1 MRDVVSNNRSNDIE
15 VVVGKSMIRL
25 KNGGQMFGVC
35 LLSVLL
41 MSAPGC
47 LENSSS
53 SGASGLFGPCDS
65 FDIGLNNST
74 NESVVSEFDGA
85 TSEVSLLISH
95 AADGLNPTCYSI
107 VIELDHVLAPKHS
120 DNFRTHSQLGNFDNT
135 GMHRIIDDFMIQGGD
150 FENGDGTGG
159 YAAKWYGICDG
170 QAMNQSECP
179 DQTHYNVPDE
189 ADNGLAHTSCKISMA
204 KTNYPNT
211 GGSQFFIIPEDS
223 TPNWLDGVHTVFG
236 TVISGCEHI
245 TTISEVATGL
255 GDRPVYPVTILT
267 ATASE

>member
-1 MRDVVSNNRSNDIE
+1 MNRVIDIQGVLGKVMSRLINRSR
-15 VVVGKSMIRL
+15 ML
-25 KNGGQMFGVC
+25 GVC
-35 LLSVLL
+35 LLCVML

-47 LENSSS
+47 LEETSSS
-53 SGASGLFGPCDS
+53 SSPGASGPCDS
-65 FDIGLNNST
+65 FEDLNNST
-74 NESVVSEFDGA
+74 NGSVVSEVDVP

-95 AADGLNPTCYSI
+95 AADGLNPTCYSV

-135 GMHRIIDDFMIQGGD
+135 EMHRIIDDFMIQGGD

-170 QAMNQSECP
+170 QAINQSDCP

-204 KTNYPNT
+204 KTSYPNT

-236 TVISGCEHI
+236 TVTSGCEHI
-245 TTISEVATGL
+245 TTISEVATGQ
-255 GDRPVYPVTILT
+255 GDRPVHSVTIVS

>member
-1 MRDVVSNNRSNDIE
+1 MSNNRGNDIRG
-15 VVVGKSMIRL
+15 VLGKAMSRL
-25 KNGGQMFGVC
+25 INRSRMLGVC
-35 LLSVLL
+35 LLCVML

-47 LENSSS
+47 LEETTSSS
-53 SGASGLFGPCDS
+53 SPGASGPCDS
-65 FDIGLNNST
+65 FAGLNNST
-74 NESVVSEFDGA
+74 NGLLIGSMGA

-95 AADGLNPTCYSI
+95 AADGLNPTCYSV

-120 DNFRTHSQLGNFDNT
+120 DNFRTHSQLGNFDST
-135 GMHRIIDDFMIQGGD
+135 EMHRIIDDFMIQGGD

-189 ADNGLAHTSCKISMA
+189 ADNGLAHAGCKISMA
-204 KTNYPNT
+204 KTSYPNT

-245 TTISEVATGL
+245 TTISEVATGP
-255 GDRPVYPVTILT
+255 GDRPVYAVTIVS